1 MTGTH
6 QHQHGVNAEG
16 YNRAFAIGIAL
27 NISFV
32 ILEFSYGLIAHS
44 TALLADAAHNLTD
57 VAGLGL
63 AWGAAVLARR
73 QSDARFTYGLR
84 SSTILAALAHAMLLL
99 IACGGIAWEALQRIS
114 AAPAVAAS
122 TVIWVALVGVVINGI
137 TACFF
142 LRDRAS
148 DLNIRGA
155 FIHMAADAAVSLAV
169 VIVGVVM
176 QKTAWY
182 WLDPLLTLA
191 ILAVILY
198 GTWGLLRDSALLSLH
213 AAPAHIDSLAIAD
226 FLRTQPGITSVHD
239 LHIWALS
246 TTEVALTAHLV
257 MPRGQPADQLLGEL
271 CATLKRDFGIQ
282 HATLQVESFESDH
295 GCALIVEPSHA
306 HT

>member
-1 MTGTH
+1 MTDTH
-6 QHQHGVNAEG
+6 QHQHGANAGG

-27 NISFV
+27 NIGFV
-32 ILEFSYGLIAHS
+32 ILEFSYGLVAHS
-44 TALLADAAHNLTD
+44 TALLADAVHNLTD

-63 AWGAAVLARR
+63 AWGAALLARR
-73 QSDARFTYGLR
+73 QADARFTYGLR
-84 SSTILAALAHAMLLL
+84 SSTILAALANAMLLL
-99 IACGGIAWEALQRIS
+99 IAWEALQRIS
-114 AAPAVAAS
+114 TMPVVAAS

-155 FIHMAADAAVSLAV
+155 FIHMAADATVSLAV
-169 VIVGVVM
+169 VIIGIVM

-198 GTWGLLRDSALLSLH
+198 GTWGLLSESALLSLH
-213 AAPAHIDSLAIAD
+213 AVPAHIDSVAVAG
-226 FLRTQPGITSVHD
+226 FLRAQPEVTSVHD

-257 MPRGQPADQLLGEL
+257 VPRGRLEDQWLSKLR
-271 CATLKRDFGIQ
+271 ATVKRDFGIQ
-282 HATLQVESFESDH
+282 HATLQVEATELDH
-295 GCALIVEPSHA
+295 ACSLIVEPPHA
-306 HT
+306 HE

>member
-1 MTGTH
+1 MTDTH
-6 QHQHGVNAEG
+6 QHRHGANAG
-16 YNRAFAIGIAL
+16 RYNRAFAIGIAL
-27 NISFV
+27 NIGFV
-32 ILEFSYGLIAHS
+32 ILEFSYGLVAHS

-63 AWGAAVLARR
+63 AWGAALLARR

-84 SSTILAALAHAMLLL
+84 SSTILAALANAMLLL

-114 AAPAVAAS
+114 TVPVVAAS
-122 TVIWVALVGVVINGI
+122 TVIWVALVGVVINAT
-137 TACFF
+137 TASFF

-169 VIVGVVM
+169 VIIGIVM

-198 GTWGLLRDSALLSLH
+198 GTWGLLSDSALLSLH
-213 AAPAHIDSLAIAD
+213 AVPAHIDSLAIAD
-226 FLRTQPGITSVHD
+226 FLRAQPAVTSVHD

-257 MPRGQPADQLLGEL
+257 VPLGGPDDRWLDEL

-282 HATLQVESFESDH
+282 HSTLQVGTTELDH
-295 GCALIVEPSHA
+295 ACALMAPPHGHA
-306 HT
+306 